1 MGNTT
6 IIELNHDR
14 WDEIFHS
21 EETKKEFLSQLER
34 QFSAFEFSG
43 NQILGGKVLAGFHRS
58 GFVYDK
64 WIAFKKRM
72 EW

>member
-21 EETKKEFLSQLER
+21 EETQKEFLYQLHR
-34 QFSAFEFSG
+34 QLSAFEFSG
-43 NQILGGKVLAGFHRS
+43 KNILGGKVLDGFHRS

-72 EW
+72 GW